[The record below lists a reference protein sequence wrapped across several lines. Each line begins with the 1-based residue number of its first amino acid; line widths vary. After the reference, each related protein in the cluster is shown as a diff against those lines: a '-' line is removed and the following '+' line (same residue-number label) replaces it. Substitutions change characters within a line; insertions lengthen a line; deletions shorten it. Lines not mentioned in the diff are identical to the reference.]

1 MIETESETLRV
12 PLGDVAEASVH
23 IEFGGGELA
32 IGAAP
37 SGVLLAG
44 VAPGAL
50 LETTGPGRIRVQPSP
65 PTIEWRP
72 LHWRLD
78 LTAEVPLDLSLAMGG
93 DRCGLDLGG
102 LRVRR
107 LRLDTGASETRVRLP
122 VTGPTSVHIACGLAL
137 VTLEVPIGVEAR
149 IHGRLVLGATQVDE
163 QRFPRAADGWA
174 SPGAADDG
182 DVIDIVVEGA
192 LGTVRVV

>member
-50 LETTGPGRIRVQPSP
+50 LETTGPGRIRGPAPSP
-65 PTIEWRP
+65 DHRVATV
-72 LHWRLD
+72 
-78 LTAEVPLDLSLAMGG
+78 ALAAGS
-93 DRCGLDLGG
+93 DR
-102 LRVRR
+102 
-107 LRLDTGASETRVRLP
+107 
-122 VTGPTSVHIACGLAL
+122 
-137 VTLEVPIGVEAR
+137 
-149 IHGRLVLGATQVDE
+149 
-163 QRFPRAADGWA
+163 
-174 SPGAADDG
+174 
-182 DVIDIVVEGA
+182 
-192 LGTVRVV
+192 